1 MSHALKGYPMGSD
14 ITIKQ
19 REIRFCPL
27 HPDPE
32 QARTASWAI
41 REVDGVHHTE
51 PLGSHLLQVRYDIT
65 YVTLE
70 IIDRALA
77 EMGFHLDASLM
88 SKLRR
93 ALFYY
98 TEETER
104 TNLGLSND
112 ITTKIFIDQ
121 YQRRRHGCRDPRPR
135 HWRHYL

>member
-1 MSHALKGYPMGSD
+1 MGSD
-14 ITIKQ
+14 VTVKQ

-32 QARTASWAI
+32 QAHTAAWVLT
-41 REVDGVHHTE
+41 EVDGVHDAE
-51 PLGSHLLQVRYDIT
+51 PLETHLLQVRYDVGR
-65 YVTLE
+65 VTLQVIE
-70 IIDRALA
+70 QALV

-88 SKLRR
+88 CKLRR

-104 TNLGLSND
+104 ANLGITSD

-121 YQRRRHGCRDPRPR
+121 YQRRSHGCRDQRPR
-135 HWRHYL
+135 HWRYYR